1 MKKQHKEK
9 SQFPVT
15 GMMCAVCAGTVTKA
29 ASEVPGVESAD
40 ANFATG
46 ELSVTWD
53 PVVTSPEKIA
63 EAVRSAGYGLI
74 TEGDEERRVR
84 EQEER
89 EAADYRRRKW
99 LVGIAWAITLP
110 MSVLCMTHVH
120 FPAEGWVYMALTLV
134 VMFVCGSGFYTRGIR
149 SLLHGAPTMD
159 TLVAVSTVASFLL
172 SLFNTIF
179 PGILKEKGIGSG
191 LYYEGAAMII
201 AFVLT
206 GKLMEARSRRNTGAA
221 LKALMGLQPSE
232 AMLIDPDGK
241 TRKVRISE
249 IHTGDLV
256 SVRPGERLPVDGEVT
271 DGTSAVDES
280 MLTGEPE
287 NVEKKIGDRVA
298 AGTINGNGSLTV
310 RATGVGSDTE
320 LARII
325 RGVRDAQG
333 SKAPVQR
340 IVDKV
345 SAIFVPAVFGAALL
359 TFIIWLCI
367 GPEYISQALVC
378 AVSVLVIACPCALGL
393 ATPTAIMVGIGRG
406 ASAGILVKDAAALE
420 RLAHIDTLVLD
431 KTGTVTEGKP
441 KVTDSMLAE
450 SLNAA
455 EKDALR
461 SALYGA
467 EMKSTHPLADA
478 LCDLFKGEKI
488 VPAALE
494 DFEYVPGK
502 GMTFSADGVKYRAGD
517 ASLADGDQALAA
529 KAAEW
534 LRTGAGV
541 VAVTRDGQ
549 PAAVFR
555 IADELRPEISETI
568 RELSERGI
576 NCVLLT
582 GDRRLTA
589 EHIAHEAG
597 IGTVVA
603 EALPSDKYEYIRSL
617 RKEGKIVAMAGDGIN
632 DASALAETDV
642 SIAMGNGSDIAIET
656 AQLTLVSGRL
666 SALPRALRLSAKTL
680 KIIHEN
686 LFWAFIYNVAGIPIA
701 AGALYAV
708 GFMLTPMFASAAMAL
723 SSVCVVTNSLRLQ
736 KIKI

>member
-1 MKKQHKEK
+1 MKKQQKEK
-9 SQFPVT
+9 GQFPVT

-29 ASEVPGVESAD
+29 ASEVSGVESAD

-53 PVVTSPEKIA
+53 PAVISPEKIA

-84 EQEER
+84 ESEER

-110 MSVLCMTHVH
+110 MSALCMTHVH
-120 FPAEGWVYMALTLV
+120 FPAENWIYMALTLV
-134 VMFVCGSGFYTRGIR
+134 VMCVCGAGFYTRGIR

-159 TLVAVSTVASFLL
+159 TLVAVSTAASFLL

-179 PGILKEKGIGSG
+179 PGILEEKGIGSG

-201 AFVLT
+201 AFVMT

-232 AMLIDPDGK
+232 AMLIGSDGVA
-241 TRKVRISE
+241 RKVRISE
-249 IHTGDLV
+249 IHIGDHV
-256 SVRPGERLPVDGEVT
+256 SVRPGERIPVDGEVSR
-271 DGTSAVDES
+271 GTSAVDES

-287 NVEKKIGDRVA
+287 KVEKKEGDRVA

-320 LARII
+320 IARII

-345 SAIFVPAVFGAALL
+345 SAVFVPAVFGAALL

-367 GPEYISQALVC
+367 GPQYITQAMVC

-441 KVTDSMLAE
+441 KVTDMLE
-450 SLNAA
+450 TGDK
-455 EKDALR
+455 EALR
-461 SALYGA
+461 AALYGA
-467 EMKSTHPLADA
+467 ELKSTHPLAEA
-478 LCDLFKGEKI
+478 ICDLFRGGN
-488 VPAALE
+488 VTPAALV
-494 DFEYVPGK
+494 DFGYVPGK
-502 GMTFSADGVKYRAGD
+502 GMTFSADGVKYRVGD
-517 ASLADGDQALAA
+517 ASLADGDEALAT

-534 LRTGAGV
+534 LATGAGV
-541 VAVTRDGQ
+541 VAVTRDGS
-549 PAAVFR
+549 PAAVYR
-555 IADELRPEISETI
+555 IADELRPEIPQTI

-576 NCVLLT
+576 DCVLLT

-589 EHIAHEAG
+589 EHIARQAG

-632 DASALAETDV
+632 DASALAEADV
-642 SIAMGNGSDIAIET
+642 SIAMGTGSDIAIET